1 MAVSNSALINMIMAS
16 RIVYGMAD
24 QGIVSGVFG
33 RVLPGRRTPFVAIV
47 SIGLIADTAF
57 DDLATF
63 GRAAAL
69 AVGAVLWVVN
79 RVADR

>member
-1 MAVSNSALINMIMAS
+1 
-16 RIVYGMAD
+16 MAD

-69 AVGAVLWVVN
+69 LAVGAVLWDVN